1 MREIWQSLSN
11 SPALSQQACLA
22 QLWLTSDPSL
32 GGRAPRG
39 STRTR
44 SEGSDGIGFHRM
56 HNSSPV
62 LAQSQG
68 EPWGGPGRT
77 RVGQGGGKERQG
89 APRAHD
95 GDQAGDQAGA
105 TSNSFVAKHKEMLT
119 IAPPPVHIKHNFG
132 SKTNENT
139 IVTPPHQAC
148 FYSSKNNEN
157 LR

>member
-1 MREIWQSLSN
+1 MKEIWQSLSN

-22 QLWLTSDPSL
+22 QLWLTSDLSL
-32 GGRAPRG
+32 GSRAPGG

-44 SEGSDGIGFHRM
+44 SEGSDRIGFHRT

-77 RVGQGGGKERQG
+77 RVGQGGQG
-89 APRAHD
+89 ESG
-95 GDQAGDQAGA
+95 GDRGPCRRPSRRPSGA

-119 IAPPPVHIKHNFG
+119 IAPPPVHIKHTFG
-132 SKTNENT
+132 SKTTENT
-139 IVTPPHQAC
+139 IATPPHQAC
-148 FYSSKNNEN
+148 F
-157 LR
+157 